1 MKSSFTAYRCCIFL
15 CAHFPFVGEENWRRR
30 LNSGFVVG
38 ADGVPFDE
46 NTLFEP
52 GKTMFYYRETSRE
65 SEPRIPFEE
74 RFCILMSI

>member
-1 MKSSFTAYRCCIFL
+1 MKSSFTACRCCIFYAL
-15 CAHFPFVGEENWRRR
+15 NFPFVGEENWRRR

-52 GKTMFYYRETSRE
+52 GKTMFYYRETSSE
-65 SEPRIPFEE
+65 SEPAY
-74 RFCILMSI
+74 SV